1 MDNRFSFPRLSNVY
15 ELNDAYNICFNNN
28 VPFNCV
34 MIVFK
39 KIAPLVKKI

>member
-1 MDNRFSFPRLSNVY
+1 MDSRFSFPWLSNVY
-15 ELNDAYNICFNNN
+15 ELNDAYKHYFNNK